1 MYLGHHVAQE
11 TSCGETGNKPGLKW
25 ESRMGKLVML
35 CPFHKDCLVSM
46 RGHGR
51 ENFGLHMAE
60 QKH

>member
-25 ESRMGKLVML
+25 ESRMGKPVML
-35 CPFHKDCLVSM
+35 CPFHKGYLVSM